1 MSLDAMGF
9 VMQIEKEFN
18 IEIREE
24 DYELLGT
31 VGALCEY
38 IQRRS
43 GISDGDAVFKSVQRI
58 ASDEFQIPPHEIKV
72 TSRWV
77 EDLKID

>member
-1 MSLDAMGF
+1 MSMDAMGF
-9 VMQIEKEFN
+9 VMQIEKAFD

-24 DYELLGT
+24 DYELFGT

-38 IQRRS
+38 IQKRS
-43 GISDGDAVFKSVQRI
+43 ATSDPDTVWKTVQRI
-58 ASDEFQIPPHEIKV
+58 AAEEFQIPEDEIKP
-72 TSRWV
+72 TSRWI

>member
-1 MSLDAMGF
+1 MDAMGF
-9 VMQIEKEFN
+9 VMQIEQEFD
-18 IEIREE
+18 IEIPEE

-38 IQRRS
+38 IQKRS
-43 GISDGDAVFKSVQRI
+43 AISDADRVLNTVQRI
-58 ASDEFQIPPHEIKV
+58 ASEEFQIPVEEIKP

>member
-1 MSLDAMGF
+1 MDAMGF
-9 VMQIEKEFN
+9 IMQIEQEFD
-18 IEIREE
+18 IDIPEE

-38 IQRRS
+38 IQKRS
-43 GISDGDAVFKSVQRI
+43 AISDPDTVWKTVQRI
-58 ASDEFQIPPHEIKV
+58 ASEEFQIPAEEIKL

>member
-1 MSLDAMGF
+1 MDAMGF
-9 VMQIEKEFN
+9 IMQIEKEFD
-18 IEIREE
+18 IEIAEQ

-38 IQRRS
+38 VRKRS
-43 GISDGDAVFKSVQRI
+43 AVTDPDTVFKAVQRI
-58 ASDEFQIPPHEIKV
+58 ASEEFQIPPEEIKL

>member
-9 VMQIEKEFN
+9 IMQIEKEFD
-18 IEIREE
+18 IEIPEE

-31 VGALCEY
+31 VGALCDY
-38 IQRRS
+38 IQKRS
-43 GISDGDAVFKSVQRI
+43 AISDPEAVFKAVQTI
-58 ASDEFQIPPHEIKV
+58 ASDEFQIPSTDIKL

>member
-1 MSLDAMGF
+1 MSMDAMGF
-9 VMQIEKEFN
+9 IMQIEKAFD
-18 IEIREE
+18 IEIPEE
-24 DYELLGT
+24 DYELLST

-38 IQRRS
+38 IQKRS
-43 GISDGDAVFKSVQRI
+43 SISDPDAVWTTVQRI
-58 ASDEFQIPPHEIKV
+58 ASDEFQIPAEEITP